1 MLATDHGAKPQDDS
15 AHPQWGSRRAGSEIF
30 RYVSGE
36 LPTALAGSE
45 HTPRFKT
52 KDLTMFK
59 KLAMAT
65 LIATVALPTTA
76 FAGVQDYDHG
86 SQWQRD
92 QANRDSQHN
101 NNGGRRYRD
110 REYRGNN
117 NYRGN
122 DRRYYQDCKRSSGT
136 TGTIAGGAGGAV
148 LGSVLGGGTLG
159 TIAGGVGGALVGRT
173 LDKNHDRAQNRRNGC

>member
-1 MLATDHGAKPQDDS
+1 M
-15 AHPQWGSRRAGSEIF
+15 
-30 RYVSGE
+30 
-36 LPTALAGSE
+36 
-45 HTPRFKT
+45 
-52 KDLTMFK
+52 MFK

-76 FAGVQDYDHG
+76 FAGVQDYDRG
-86 SQWQRD
+86 SDWQRA
-92 QANRDSQHN
+92 QAERDSAY
-101 NNGGRRYRD
+101 NNGGRRYDRYDRD
-110 REYRGNN
+110 DRGR

-122 DRRYYQDCKRSSGT
+122 DRRYYQDCKRSNGT